1 MKKRIFSLVVAL
13 AMLATSFSTTIHAAD
28 DEKNVQALNPQYTY
42 ENNGYTLEKISHA
55 DVKAGETDG
64 FVDYYQYTIRMERS
78 APALSSTSTKT
89 APTHPSAIPRQS
101 SLSSKSS

>member
-42 ENNGYTLEKISHA
+42 ENNGYTLEKVSHA

-64 FVDYYQYTIRMERS
+64 FVDYYQYTDPDGKIC
-78 APALSSTSTKT
+78 TGVV
-89 APTHPSAIPRQS
+89 
-101 SLSSKSS
+101 

>member
-42 ENNGYTLEKISHA
+42 ENNG
-55 DVKAGETDG
+55 
-64 FVDYYQYTIRMERS
+64 IRLKRY
-78 APALSSTSTKT
+78 
-89 APTHPSAIPRQS
+89 PTRM
-101 SLSSKSS
+101 